1 VEWTSEEEEE
11 EEDNGLGTSG
21 LPYTLTKT
29 QKLGNVSGGF
39 LYDDREEPV
48 FNDRPRPSVSAT
60 DSDNDLEAIEQY
72 IKSIK
77 KRAQESNHSST
88 QDKSVIPHRP
98 QLWMLPVPVN
108 SFYIVFMIG

>member
-1 VEWTSEEEEE
+1 VETSSDDEEE

-48 FNDRPRPSVSAT
+48 FNDRPRPFVSAT
-60 DSDNDLEAIEQY
+60 DSGNDLEAMEQY

-77 KRAQESNHSST
+77 KRAQESNRST

-98 QLWMLPVPVN
+98 QLWMLPVPVG
-108 SFYIVFMIG
+108 SFCIVFMIG